1 MPFQPGEGDGRLGPF
16 DRVPVPLESLPPL
29 GRESLLRLDPLPPDE
44 QRRPRLIGRDPGR
57 FAVETLQRLGRVGR
71 RRPEVLAHLRD
82 PADLPHQFGL
92 VRVIRVPE
100 EVQAPDQSGVEVDE
114 GGPGVAPERGAV
126 VRQAPAGV
134 VVVDPLLPEELA
146 ERDPPH
152 LGHPEPLLGV
162 PVQGAGVAADED
174 RPVRLPARRLAGLQ
188 R

>member
-1 MPFQPGEGDGRLGPF
+1 M
-16 DRVPVPLESLPPL
+16 
-29 GRESLLRLDPLPPDE
+29 
-44 QRRPRLIGRDPGR
+44 
-57 FAVETLQRLGRVGR
+57 
-71 RRPEVLAHLRD
+71 
-82 PADLPHQFGL
+82 
-92 VRVIRVPE
+92 IRVPE

-134 VVVDPLLPEELA
+134 LVVDPLLPEELA

-188 R
+188 RQGEGRPPSAGDLEQRDVGPLPPVLGAEE